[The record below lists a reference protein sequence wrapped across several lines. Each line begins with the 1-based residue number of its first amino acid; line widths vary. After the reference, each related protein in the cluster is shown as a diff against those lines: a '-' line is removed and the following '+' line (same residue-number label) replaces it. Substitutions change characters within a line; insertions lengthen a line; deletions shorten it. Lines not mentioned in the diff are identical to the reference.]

1 MLQSDTHA
9 SRSMDMDGWVG
20 GFYGGKRSGYLWGG
34 HNDEVDD
41 SFSSSALPVVDL
53 PWFGVFTVASF

>member
-1 MLQSDTHA
+1 
-9 SRSMDMDGWVG
+9 MDMDGWVG